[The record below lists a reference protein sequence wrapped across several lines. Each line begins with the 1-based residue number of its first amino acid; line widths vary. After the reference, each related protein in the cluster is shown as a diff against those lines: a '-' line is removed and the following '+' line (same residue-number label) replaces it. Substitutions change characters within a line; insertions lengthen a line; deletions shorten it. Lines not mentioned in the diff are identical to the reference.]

1 MLDLGRGAPW
11 QLLLMVGDGQ
21 IGFASMLA
29 LCLLGGTLVGLMAL
43 ALRPPPARP
52 KARLAASGWAA
63 SPAAPDRAPTP
74 SRPGDDL
81 DASPIAPQGA
91 EDDLADEA

>member
-1 MLDLGRGAPW
+1 
-11 QLLLMVGDGQ
+11 MVGDGQ
-21 IGFASMLA
+21 IGFGSMLA

-43 ALRPPPARP
+43 ALRPPSARP
-52 KARLAASGWAA
+52 KARLAVPGWAA
-63 SPAAPDRAPTP
+63 SPEAAADRAPAP